1 MIEKIPQ
8 HFIEELLERTN
19 IINLINSRIKLKK
32 IGNNYQAL
40 CPFHQEKTPSFIIN
54 KKKQFFYCFGCKIHG
69 NAIDFLMLYEQLNF
83 LDSITEL
90 SSLNNLEIPY
100 KKIKTK
106 EAKKYFYIKK
116 LHLLLSDIS
125 KIYQKNLFS
134 SNNIAYQYLLQRGI
148 KLKIIHKFLLGYAS
162 IKNNQIKSYLEKK
175 KLESSIFSDSGL
187 IITHKNN
194 KLYDRFRQRVIF
206 PIRDKYGKI
215 NGFGGRRINNLHQP
229 KYLNSSET
237 PIFYKNKN
245 LYGIYELKNQ
255 NPNPKQILVVEGYF
269 DVLSLAQYNIY
280 AVALLGTIITVY
292 HCKKL
297 FQLSDNIIFC
307 YDGDD
312 AGKKANWTTL
322 NLILPFL
329 TDDRTVKFIFLPD
342 NEDPSSLIFKEGKKE
357 FKKRIKKSEILYAF
371 LFNKI
376 SQNMQLGK
384 IEDRIQ
390 LSKLILPLINKI
402 PGKNIQIHLKKMLG
416 EKTGILDTYQF
427 RKLCDKAYTKK
438 KINHIS
444 FVKKTTIRLLI
455 SLILQNPILAKEIK
469 DTKKIKK
476 FHILGIDIFVN
487 LIKKLHKKPNLKTNQ
502 LIEYYRN
509 SKLEKI
515 FKYLIIWNN
524 MIGKNKVYPT
534 FFELLKKLKLQNLE
548 YKYTS
553 LLNKERKEGLNQLE
567 KKKLWIISQKIVIN
581 NIKPCQ

>member
-69 NAIDFLMLYEQLNF
+69 NAIDFLMLYEQFNF
-83 LDSITEL
+83 LESITEL
-90 SSLNNLEIPY
+90 SALNHLEIPY
-100 KKIKTK
+100 KRVQTK

-148 KLKIIHKFLLGYAS
+148 KSKIMHKFLLGYAS
-162 IKNNQIKSYLEKK
+162 MQNNQIKNYLEKK
-175 KLESSIFSDSGL
+175 KLEPSIFSDSGL

-194 KLYDRFRQRVIF
+194 KLYDRFKQRVIF
-206 PIRDKYGKI
+206 PIRDQYGKI
-215 NGFGGRRINNLHQP
+215 NGFGGRRINNLNQP

-255 NPNPKQILVVEGYF
+255 NSNPDKIIVVEGYF
-269 DVLSLAQYNIY
+269 DVLALAQYNID
-280 AVALLGTIITVY
+280 AVALLGTVITTH

-297 FQLSDNIIFC
+297 FQLSNNIIFC

-312 AGKKANWTTL
+312 AGKKTNWTTL

-342 NEDPSSLIFKEGKKE
+342 NEDPSSLIFKEGEKK
-357 FKKRIKKSEILYAF
+357 FKKRIKNSDILYSF
-371 LFNKI
+371 LFDKI
-376 SQNMQLGK
+376 SHNMKLGK
-384 IEDRIQ
+384 IEDRIK
-390 LSKLILPLINKI
+390 LSRLILPLINKI
-402 PGKNIQIHLKKMLG
+402 PGKNIKIHLKKILG
-416 EKTGILDTYQF
+416 EKTGILDTHQF
-427 RKLCDKAYTKK
+427 SKLCDREYTKK
-438 KINHIS
+438 KNNHI
-444 FVKKTTIRLLI
+444 FFLKKTTIRLLI

-469 DTKKIKK
+469 DINKIKK
-476 FHILGIDIFVN
+476 FHILGIDIFIN
-487 LIKKLHKKPNLKTNQ
+487 LIEKLHKKPNLKTNQ
-502 LIEYYRN
+502 LIEYYRH

-524 MIGKNKVYPT
+524 MIGKNKVYLT

-553 LLNKERKEGLNQLE
+553 LLNKERKKGLNQLE
-567 KKKLWIISQKIVIN
+567 KKKLWIISQKIVNN
-581 NIKPCQ
+581 NIKPCE